1 MKLNLKPTKE
11 QCKDTG
17 MAMVL
22 IFLILALWKHQNP
35 LTFIKFAMVVLV
47 VDMSYPPVFK
57 PFAVVWF
64 GISHLLGM
72 IMSRILLSIVFF
84 GVVMPIGVLRRAM
97 GKDSLQ
103 LKTFKASSASVME
116 IRNHT
121 FTAADLEKPY

>member
-22 IFLILALWKHQNP
+22 ILLILALWKHQSA
-35 LTFIKFAMVVLV
+35 LTFVKIAVVVLV
-47 VDMSYPPVFK
+47 VDMTYPPIFK

-84 GVVMPIGVLRRAM
+84 AVVMPIGVLRRVM

-103 LKTFKASSASVME
+103 LKTFKASTASVMA
-116 IRNHT
+116 IRNHA
-121 FTAADLEKPY
+121 FAAADLEKPY